1 MKILNLYC
9 FIQVKKEYKKFAY
22 KSTWLPECLR
32 AYCIGYTSPS
42 NSNTPNHS
50 SSSSGG
56 YLLKL
61 WSGRRRR
68 KSSSSTPDKSS
79 KGTEM
84 CSSCFVHTSNFLIN
98 INACNVKNCV
108 FNALCCN
115 YTGKKRISEPRSDSS
130 VFTSHDLNTPI
141 IRHFSSNSRKVP
153 KETNGYLEPNQHEYE
168 AILGDLSEVNCSV
181 IDSEYVSEYC
191 HKELQVSRET
201 NGYSSESDSDESHD
215 QFEKN
220 RLSILSEDS
229 AVKNESEFGV
239 SQQNI
244 TETEFLLEK
253 TVSEKNLLNR
263 TQDETSRINC
273 DSLGKKLY
281 PGSFSEI
288 HGYLSDGEELNHSM
302 PLIPAPCPPE
312 GRPSSTKGSQTSLPR
327 LHIVEET
334 LPGDK
339 NNNSSDC

>member
-1 MKILNLYC
+1 MSH
-9 FIQVKKEYKKFAY
+9 F
-22 KSTWLPECLR
+22 
-32 AYCIGYTSPS
+32 
-42 NSNTPNHS
+42 
-50 SSSSGG
+50 
-56 YLLKL
+56 LK
-61 WSGRRRR
+61 
-68 KSSSSTPDKSS
+68 
-79 KGTEM
+79 
-84 CSSCFVHTSNFLIN
+84 N
-98 INACNVKNCV
+98 ID
-108 FNALCCN
+108 LCC
-115 YTGKKRISEPRSDSS
+115 YFFAGKKRISEPRSDSS

-141 IRHFSSNSRKVP
+141 VRNSSCNGRQLP
-153 KETNGYLEPNQHEYE
+153 KESNGYLEPKNHEYE

-201 NGYSSESDSDESHD
+201 KGYSSGSEDEEEGHE

-229 AVKNESEFGV
+229 IAKNESDFGV

-253 TVSEKNLLNR
+253 TLSEKNLLNK
-263 TQDETSRINC
+263 TQDEKSHINC
-273 DSLGKKLY
+273 DSLGKRLY

-302 PLIPAPCPPE
+302 PLIPRHCPTDIQFTPA
-312 GRPSSTKGSQTSLPR
+312 TGSQSSLTQ

-334 LPGDK
+334 RPGDK